1 MTNSA
6 TATAGQFPVDASLP
20 QLLSALS
27 AHPVVILEAPPGA
40 GKTTRV
46 PPALLDL
53 PCLNGQKILM
63 LEPRRIAAVGA
74 ADYMARQTGEEVGQS
89 IGYTIRYERQVS
101 AATRIEVVTEGVLT
115 RRLQSDPE
123 LPGIGI
129 VIFDEFHERNLHS
142 DLALA
147 LCLDAQKGLRPD
159 LKIVIMSATLDS
171 DDLAT
176 KLNNAPVISSKG
188 RMFPVELSY
197 AGQDVSPRTIV
208 AAAVA
213 ATGQALQQSEGDVL
227 VFMPGAYEIDRTVE
241 ALRRQHPAIDICPLY
256 GGLPLAEQRRAIE
269 PGGRDGRGRK
279 VVVATNVAETSLTI
293 EGVRTV
299 VDCGFEKRPRFDA
312 ARGLTTLET
321 VRISRAS
328 AKQRSGRSGR
338 LGPGTRYRLWSEG
351 TQGALLPQAPP
362 EITVADLAP
371 LALDLAHWGISDV
384 NSLVWVDPPPV
395 GHLKA
400 ARQLLQRLGALNDRL
415 QLTPIGEQMAKTP
428 AHPRLGR
435 LLLQAQQ
442 ENCPELGADLVALL
456 SEGLGSGK
464 ISDLLESL
472 RRVGAN
478 NAPAN
483 IARAAGYWRQHLKC
497 SNRPTDMNETRV
509 ARLLAVAYP
518 DHIARLREGSDL
530 QYLLANGMAAE
541 IATASPLRGSEFLI
555 VVDLHGRS
563 RTEVKI
569 SSALRFSRDDL
580 EETIGGTVLWQ
591 RQVEWN
597 EERQQVVA
605 REVRCHGALIL
616 QSRPAKAAPDDIRA
630 ALLGWIEKKG
640 LEALAWSKEAG
651 PLRDRLRFV
660 SSHLQG
666 QGFPGYSDA
675 ALLTDLSQWLG
686 PYLDTVRS
694 VAQLKKVD
702 LKQALL
708 SRLDWAQK
716 KQLDE
721 LAPERIRVPGG
732 SNVRIDYSGPQPVLA
747 VKLQELFGLAD
758 SPRIAGGKVPV
769 LIHLL
774 SPAGR
779 PLQVTADLKSFWENV
794 YPEVKK
800 EMKGRYP
807 KHPWPDDPWSAEPTR
822 RTKRRKN

>member
-1 MTNSA
+1 
-6 TATAGQFPVDASLP
+6 
-20 QLLSALS
+20 
-27 AHPVVILEAPPGA
+27 
-40 GKTTRV
+40 
-46 PPALLDL
+46 
-53 PCLNGQKILM
+53 M

-74 ADYMARQTGEEVGQS
+74 ADYMARQSGEEVGQS
-89 IGYTIRYERQVS
+89 IGYTIRYERKVS

-123 LPGIGI
+123 LRGIGI

-171 DDLAT
+171 DELAT
-176 KLNNAPVISSKG
+176 KLGNAPVISSEG
-188 RMFPVELSY
+188 RIFPVEVSY
-197 AGQDVSPRTIV
+197 VGQDVTPRAII
-208 AAAVA
+208 ASAVA
-213 ATGQALQQSEGDVL
+213 TTGQALQQNEGDVL

-241 ALRRQHPAIDICPLY
+241 ALRREHPAVDVCPLY
-256 GGLPLAEQRRAIE
+256 GGLSLAEQRRAIE
-269 PGGRDGRGRK
+269 PGGRGRK

-328 AKQRSGRSGR
+328 AKQRAGRSGR
-338 LGPGTRYRLWSEG
+338 LGPGTSYRLWSEG

-371 LALDLAHWGISDV
+371 LALDLAHWGITDV
-384 NSLVWVDPPPV
+384 DSLVWVDAPPV

-400 ARQLLQRLGALNDRL
+400 ARQLLQRLGALNERL
-415 QLTPIGEQMAKTP
+415 QLTTIGEQMAEIP

-442 ENCPELGADLVALL
+442 EDCRELAAELVALL

-478 NAPAN
+478 SAPAN
-483 IARAAGYWRQHLKC
+483 ISRAARYWRQHLKC
-497 SNRPTDMNETRV
+497 SNRSANIDEVQV

-541 IATASPLRGSEFLI
+541 IASASPLRGSEFLI

-580 EETIGGTVLWQ
+580 EKTFGATALWQ
-591 RQVEWN
+591 RHVEWD

-605 REVRCHGALIL
+605 RDVRSHGALIL
-616 QSRPAKAAPDDIRA
+616 QSRPAKADSDDLRS
-630 ALLGWIEKKG
+630 ALLGWIDKKG
-640 LEALAWSKEAG
+640 LDALAWSKDAG
-651 PLRDRLRFV
+651 QLRDRLRFV
-660 SSHLQG
+660 SSQLQG
-666 QGFPGYSDA
+666 QGFPDCSDA
-675 ALLTDLSQWLG
+675 ALLADLSQWLG
-686 PYLDTVRS
+686 PYLNSVRS

-721 LAPERIRVPGG
+721 LAPERIKVPGG
-732 SNVRIDYSGPQPVLA
+732 SNVRIDYAGSQPVLA